1 MITGY
6 IPDCV
11 MVMLY
16 RKVTP
21 EASEGVVT
29 ITRFTRVGVNVS
41 KFLERGASAPIK
53 LHPFK
58 SKPTDCPAKAV
69 IPKGAPG
76 DTPLSASVTV
86 VLIGE
91 ATDSLRRTATLKGLP
106 AMCTFE
112 ILTLKI
118 AIDCDAGADPE
129 RVYETIA

>member
-53 LHPFK
+53 LRPFK

-76 DTPLSASVTV
+76 NTPLSTSVTV

-91 ATDSLRRTATLKGLP
+91 ATESLRRTATLKGLP
-106 AMCTFE
+106 ARCPLE
-112 ILTLKI
+112 IFTLII
-118 AIDCDAGADPE
+118 AFDCNKGVDPSNM
-129 RVYETIA
+129 